1 MKVASGRGSAQ
12 LLCSSAVSSGQI
24 PSMAIKASVCRV
36 RKIARGTWGVVFTA
50 LALQIFLLALRPN
63 VVLVL

>member
-1 MKVASGRGSAQ
+1 
-12 LLCSSAVSSGQI
+12 
-24 PSMAIKASVCRV
+24 MAIKASVCRV